1 MSANGDTTRLR
12 RVMVGWLYADL
23 TLVLFIA
30 SMGQFRATATAE
42 PKPAPTVSMTTGQSP
57 TPAPTPKPTHERVG
71 LAPKAITF
79 AIQVNRT
86 RLLNGNANTERHFQR
101 DVSRRLKRAVRQ
113 HSHKAG
119 KPADKARIG
128 LAIIFGFDNDL
139 GRAQQVAR
147 AANRLT
153 QKSNRRL
160 FAPAIIKT
168 YGDTTPANKVDYEI
182 YFYW

>member
-42 PKPAPTVSMTTGQSP
+42 PRP
-57 TPAPTPKPTHERVG
+57 TPIVSLSPRPSATPTPTPKPTQRRVG

-79 AIQVNRT
+79 AIRVNRT
-86 RLLNGNANTERHFQR
+86 QLLNGNAATERRFQR
-101 DVSRRLKRAVRQ
+101 DVSRRLQRAVRQ
-113 HSHKAG
+113 HSRKAG
-119 KPADKARIG
+119 KPAGKARIG

-147 AANRLT
+147 TAYRLT